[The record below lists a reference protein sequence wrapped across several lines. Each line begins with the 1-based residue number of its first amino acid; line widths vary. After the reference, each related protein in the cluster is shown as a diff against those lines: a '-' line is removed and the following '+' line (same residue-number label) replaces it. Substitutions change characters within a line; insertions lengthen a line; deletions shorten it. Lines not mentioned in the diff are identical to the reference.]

1 MPHFSHGS
9 VQQSHQRGSAKQR
22 ETFNPP
28 ESYRIV
34 FMPAIVR
41 RAVPTDTDAIFA
53 LGTAEP
59 AFGVSPAIRFYERRE
74 LEEWIA
80 APEEN
85 LLFVLD
91 EGGEIAGFFFCK
103 IMSSHWAYLDN
114 FYVRPASRGR
124 GYGRLLMQALLSQLK
139 NQRIAYLSTLVDKQ
153 DSFLAGYFGSC
164 GLVAEK
170 TYVWQERFVE

>member
-1 MPHFSHGS
+1 MSDIMTKARPGEIFIHLPSDTTLRMTS
-9 VQQSHQRGSAKQR
+9 VVRCA
-22 ETFNPP
+22 T
-28 ESYRIV
+28 
-34 FMPAIVR
+34 PA
-41 RAVPTDTDAIFA
+41 DTDAIFA
-53 LGTAEP
+53 MGTAEP
-59 AFGVSPAIRFYERRE
+59 AFGVSSRIRFYEHRE

-80 APEEN
+80 APDDN
-85 LLFVLD
+85 LLLVLD
-91 EGGEIAGFFFCK
+91 DGGEISGFLFCK

-114 FYVRPASRGR
+114 FYVRPECRGK

-139 NQRIAYLSTLVDKQ
+139 SQGIAYLSTLVDKR

>member
-1 MPHFSHGS
+1 
-9 VQQSHQRGSAKQR
+9 
-22 ETFNPP
+22 
-28 ESYRIV
+28 
-34 FMPAIVR
+34 MPAIVR
-41 RAVPTDTDAIFA
+41 RAVPADTDAIFA

-91 EGGEIAGFFFCK
+91 EGGEIAGFLFCK

-114 FYVRPASRGR
+114 FYVRPVSRGK
-124 GYGRLLMQALLSQLK
+124 GYGRLLMDALLHQLK
-139 NQRIAYLSTLVDKQ
+139 NLGIAYLSTLVDKQ
-153 DSFLAGYFGSC
+153 DPFLAGYFGRC

>member
-1 MPHFSHGS
+1 MTRGPGPTTPAGS
-9 VQQSHQRGSAKQR
+9 ISFEEERSGQ
-22 ETFNPP
+22 TPL
-28 ESYRIV
+28 
-34 FMPAIVR
+34 VR
-41 RAVPTDTDAIFA
+41 RATPADIDAIFA

-91 EGGEIAGFFFCK
+91 DGGEIAGFLYCK

-114 FYVRPASRGR
+114 FYVRPMSRGR
-124 GYGRLLMQALLSQLK
+124 GFGRLLMEALLHQLEY
-139 NQRIAYLSTLVDKQ
+139 QGIVYLSTLVDKQ
-153 DSFLAGYFGSC
+153 DPFLTGYFGRC

-170 TYVWQERFVE
+170 TYIWQERFVK